1 MSRQSSARRHLLD
14 DVQAELRGL
23 GTEIDRLDALAA
35 DAFGLNRTDMRCLDL
50 LGRMGP
56 QTPTALA
63 QALAF
68 TTGGMTTV
76 IDRLEQAGYARR
88 RADPADR
95 RRVIIEP
102 TRLLQRR
109 EAEIFGRLI
118 ESTEALLAGYS
129 DADLATVRDF
139 LSRSRE
145 TIASHAESLHQR
157 SRSARHRATAR
168 A

>member
-1 MSRQSSARRHLLD
+1 
-14 DVQAELRGL
+14 
-23 GTEIDRLDALAA
+23 
-35 DAFGLNRTDMRCLDL
+35 
-50 LGRMGP
+50 
-56 QTPTALA
+56 
-63 QALAF
+63 
-68 TTGGMTTV
+68 
-76 IDRLEQAGYARR
+76 
-88 RADPADR
+88 
-95 RRVIIEP
+95 
-102 TRLLQRR
+102 LLQRR